1 MVMKAKDGTLYSCLT
16 GTAFQGPTK
25 GKRLR
30 PVATLVSDWG
40 FWHKRYPQALAFTM
54 FDKYQPVE
62 LPTVVHEDSR
72 KSRGPA
78 DKRLPA
84 DTMVLGV
91 WDGQHARAYPVD
103 VLEKAG
109 VLYDSLK

>member
-1 MVMKAKDGTLYSCLT
+1 MTEWD
-16 GTAFQGPTK
+16 
-25 GKRLR
+25 
-30 PVATLVSDWG
+30 
-40 FWHKRYPQALAFTM
+40 FWNERYPQALAFTM

-62 LPTVVHEDSR
+62 LPTAVNEDSR
-72 KSRGPA
+72 KSRRPA

-109 VLYDSLK
+109 SRHTFHRYPEMGHMGINEEVIARTREFIAKQSK